1 MEAGAV
7 VTPLASADRL
17 IDRLPEPFLNWVADR
32 ILELVTAFHVVAD
45 RAARWAVDAVD
56 AITRWFTECTGPE
69 DEL

>member
-1 MEAGAV
+1 MTA
-7 VTPLASADRL
+7 LAAADRL

-32 ILELVTAFHVVAD
+32 LTDLVTAFNVAAD